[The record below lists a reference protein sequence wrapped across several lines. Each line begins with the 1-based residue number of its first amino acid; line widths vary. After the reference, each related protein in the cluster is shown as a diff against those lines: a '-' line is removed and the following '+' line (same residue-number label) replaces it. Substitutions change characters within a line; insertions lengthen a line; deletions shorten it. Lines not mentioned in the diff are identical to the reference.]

1 MCKLFDGNEY
11 VIPKQKE
18 NSRTH
23 MSETRYISITQ
34 IMVFRVLF
42 DAMESQEDCLSIKST

>member
-23 MSETRYISITQ
+23 MSETRYIFITQ

-42 DAMESQEDCLSIKST
+42 DSRNPRKPVFQVN